1 MTQPDTSLG
10 QGSPLA
16 DPVLEPTKPPDNDI
30 LSGRSVSVNM
40 DLRISADSLEAIDDP
55 AGQDTTLRL
64 SGIRI
69 IYICIYICVY
79 ICIIH
84 MY

>member
-1 MTQPDTSLG
+1 MQPDTSLG
-10 QGSPLA
+10 EGSPLA

-30 LSGRSVSVNM
+30 LSGRSVSMNM
-40 DLRISADSLEAIDDP
+40 DLPISADSLEAIDDP
-55 AGQDTTLRL
+55 SGQDTSLRL
-64 SGIRI
+64 NGIRI